1 MLMFQSLPPLLASGY
16 TNVLGL
22 EDSFTFMPPT
32 SHALFRKVQSHSPQS
47 VAILYLLNSFIHI
60 TTQSLQAMSEFTMAA
75 NSTPPSWSF
84 LSFSALHFLLPW
96 GSL

>member
-32 SHALFRKVQSHSPQS
+32 DCLRLPQLPATS
-47 VAILYLLNSFIHI
+47 YDYLLPPM
-60 TTQSLQAMSEFTMAA
+60 TTYCL
-75 NSTPPSWSF
+75 PR
-84 LSFSALHFLLPW
+84 LLTAYP
-96 GSL
+96 